1 MDDKLDRSLFEKWV
15 QLKKDLATMSQ
26 IRVPK
31 CYYIHKQ
38 APRHQELHGFSD
50 ASDRA
55 YAAAVYQSIV
65 MEKCLFS
72 L

>member
-1 MDDKLDRSLFEKWV
+1 MDDKLDGSLFEKWV
-15 QLKKDLATMSQ
+15 QLKKDLTTMSQ

-38 APRHQELHGFSD
+38 APRHQELHGFSG